1 MGSSRHN
8 WAWSMFKAIRAT
20 GYELSIRVDDM
31 DITDI
36 PALRQHMAQQQ
47 DSVWD
52 GLDVCPRTCPTH
64 KSRCC
69 TYARWF
75 ARPQGKHARV
85 LLDIPVSAPCM
96 KGLLRFR
103 MGCHRLPRDEG
114 AWVRPRVPRLE
125 RVCQLCAAHTLG
137 DEKDLVFECPELQC
151 FREKWSHLFQG
162 QQTMQAFMW
171 QDDLI
176 GVAKFVNACMQKI
189 LSGSS
194 I

>member
-1 MGSSRHN
+1 MC
-8 WAWSMFKAIRAT
+8 KACC
-20 GYELSIRVDDM
+20 L
-31 DITDI
+31 
-36 PALRQHMAQQQ
+36 Q

-64 KSRCC
+64 RSRCC

-85 LLDIPVSAPCM
+85 LLDIPVSAACM

-103 MGCHRLPRDEG
+103 MGCHRLPRGEG

-137 DEKDLVFECPELQC
+137 DEKHLVFECPELQC
-151 FREKWSHLFQG
+151 FREKWPQLFQG
-162 QQTMQAFMW
+162 QQTTQAFMW

-176 GVAKFVNACMQKI
+176 VVAKFVNACVRKI
-189 LSGSS
+189 LDPGSN